1 MHRSKNRRKPLESTC
16 RIGVASLRGSAQS
29 NDVNAV
35 NPSLMYENSFVA
47 AKLANTDDIN
57 NLQKTAVIDLNPT
70 EDIRKPKAMQISY

>member
-1 MHRSKNRRKPLESTC
+1 MRTLF
-16 RIGVASLRGSAQS
+16 
-29 NDVNAV
+29 
-35 NPSLMYENSFVA
+35 FVA